1 MFLLKTELDD
11 SKKIK
16 TEFLKIYGF
25 NFFTIQKLCKYLG
38 LSPIGNVKELTI
50 KHLNLIN
57 TWVSKNNILIN
68 DDVKKLFL
76 DNKKKFILIKCYKG
90 FRHEEGL
97 PVRGQRTRTNSK
109 TQKRLNNVLIKKKS
123 ITKKKIQI
131 KKKSITKKKIQIKKN
146 DF

>member
-1 MFLLKTELDD
+1 MFLLKTELND

-25 NFFTIQKLCKYLG
+25 NFFIIQKLCKYLG
-38 LSPIGNVKELTI
+38 LNPISNVKELTI

-68 DDVKKLFL
+68 DDIKKLFL

-109 TQKRLNNVLIKKKS
+109 TQKRLNNVIIKKKP
-123 ITKKKIQI
+123 IIKKKIV
-131 KKKSITKKKIQIKKN
+131 KKKSPIKKIQVKKKK
-146 DF
+146 

>member
-1 MFLLKTELDD
+1 M
-11 SKKIK
+11 
-16 TEFLKIYGF
+16 
-25 NFFTIQKLCKYLG
+25 
-38 LSPIGNVKELTI
+38 
-50 KHLNLIN
+50 
-57 TWVSKNNILIN
+57 
-68 DDVKKLFL
+68 KKLFL

-131 KKKSITKKKIQIKKN
+131 KKKSITKKKIQIKKK
-146 DF
+146 

>member
-1 MFLLKTELDD
+1 MFLLKTELNVN
-11 SKKIK
+11 KKIK
-16 TEFLKIYGF
+16 TELLNVYGF
-25 NFFTIQKLCKYLG
+25 NFYHINKLCKYLG
-38 LSPIGNVKELTI
+38 LNPVSNVKELTI
-50 KHLNLIN
+50 KHFSIIN
-57 TWVSKNNILIN
+57 NWVSKNNILVN
-68 DDVKKLFL
+68 DDIKKLFL

-123 ITKKKIQI
+123 ITKKIVKKNPKL
-131 KKKSITKKKIQIKKN
+131 KKKVQVKKKKN